1 MSERAPM
8 TEAEKAELL
17 ELIGD
22 PDEVGRRL
30 EEFSRSARRF
40 GANRERFVEEYPD
53 QWVAVHGDDEVAAD
67 TLEELYAKMEERGM
81 PHRET
86 CIRFVTSEKRILFL

>member
-1 MSERAPM
+1 M
-8 TEAEKAELL
+8 TTTSPVASASELL

-53 QWVAVHGDDEVAAD
+53 QWVAVHGDDEAAAD

-81 PHRET
+81 PRRET

>member
-1 MSERAPM
+1 M
-8 TEAEKAELL
+8 TEADLW

-22 PDEVGRRL
+22 PDEAARRR
-30 EEFSRSARRF
+30 EEFSRSAHRSF
-40 GANRERFVEEYPD
+40 SNHERFVVEYPD

-67 TLEELYAKMEERGM
+67 ALEELYAKMEERGM

-86 CIRFVTSEKRILFL
+86 CVRFVTSEKRILIL

>member
-1 MSERAPM
+1 MPERAPM

-22 PDEVGRRL
+22 LDEAARRR
-30 EEFSRSARRF
+30 EEFSRSAHRSL
-40 GANRERFVEEYPD
+40 ANHERFVVEYPD

-67 TLEELYAKMEERGM
+67 ALEEVYAKMEERGM
-81 PHRET
+81 PDRET
-86 CIRFVTSEKRILFL
+86 CIRFVTSEERILFL

>member
-1 MSERAPM
+1 MPERAPM

-22 PDEVGRRL
+22 PDEVARRL
-30 EEFSRSARRF
+30 EEFSRSAHRSF
-40 GANRERFVEEYPD
+40 SNHERFVAEYPD

-67 TLEELYAKMEERGM
+67 ALEELYAKMEERGM
-81 PHRET
+81 PRRET
-86 CIRFVTSEKRILFL
+86 CVRFVTSEKRILIL

>member
-1 MSERAPM
+1 M
-8 TEAEKAELL
+8 TTTSPTACASELL

-30 EEFSRSARRF
+30 EEFSRSAHRSF
-40 GANRERFVEEYPD
+40 SNHERFVAEYPD

-67 TLEELYAKMEERGM
+67 ALEDLYAKMEKRGM
-81 PHRET
+81 PRRET
-86 CIRFVTSEKRILFL
+86 CVRFVTSEERILIL

>member
-8 TEAEKAELL
+8 TEAELW

-53 QWVAVHGDDEVAAD
+53 QWVAVHGDDEAAAD

>member
-1 MSERAPM
+1 MPKRAPM
-8 TEAEKAELL
+8 TEADLW

-22 PDEVGRRL
+22 PDEAARRR

-40 GANRERFVEEYPD
+40 GANHERFVAEYPD

-67 TLEELYAKMEERGM
+67 TPEELYAKMEERGM

-86 CIRFVTSEKRILFL
+86 CIRFVTSEERILFL